1 MIGLAVVPLL
11 AFGAVETWLR
21 YNAALDE
28 AITLQQQVAARV
40 AERFKEYVVGELES
54 DVRVAARVSSVE
66 KLAPDG
72 QRTVLSKLLTY
83 KEAFTEVALL
93 DAAGRESAR
102 VSRTELVTARDLA
115 DRSDTDVYR
124 VPVTTGGTYYSPIY
138 RRASD
143 AQSMLDIA
151 VPLVDRRTGAVAAI
165 LVAAVRLQPIWD
177 VVSYAATGAGVS
189 TFVVD
194 EKGRVVA
201 HPDPSISLRDT
212 LFVVPSSAGIHAG
225 LSAEKEIMAFAVA
238 AFGERQLTV
247 VALQP
252 ASAALSTVYL
262 VMVISGATVVAA
274 LLAAGVLA
282 WIVVNPITRRITGLA
297 SAAHS
302 IAEGNLDVRADDAVD
317 DEFGAL
323 GGAFNTMVSALREKV
338 EQALAARQEVVLLN
352 AELEER
358 VRHRTA
364 DLERANVA
372 LERSNVITDSIIES
386 LPGVF
391 YQITSEGR
399 FVRWNSAFE
408 RVTRYTPEEIEAL
421 SVLALFEGED
431 KEAFRAATA
440 RVFESG
446 EAEIGAHFVP
456 KAGVPIPY
464 WFTGMLKHLDGS
476 PYLIGMG
483 TDVSALKEIESE
495 LRQSVDRFSKAFQTS
510 PYAITITHAED
521 GRFVEVNGAFT
532 AIAGYTREEALA
544 DSSIG
549 LKMWAS
555 EEDRQRVVNDLRA
568 GKAVNGHEYQFR
580 TKSGAN
586 ITGLFSAQVLW
597 LSQGTCIM
605 SSIDDITERKR
616 VEEEKNR
623 IAEDLKRS
631 NKELEQFAY
640 VASHDLQEPLRMV
653 ASYTQLL
660 ERRYKDQLDDTA
672 REFIA
677 FAVDGANR
685 MQRLINDLL
694 VYSRVQT
701 RAGEP
706 ELVEL
711 NHVLGQAR
719 ANLAVAIEE
728 SGALVTNDELP
739 VVMADPAQLLSVLQN
754 LIGNAVKF
762 HGEEPPHVHISA
774 RESDGEVEI
783 SVRDNGIGIRKE
795 HQERIFLIFQRLHNR
810 KDYPGT
816 GIGLAL
822 CKRIVE
828 RHGGR
833 IWVESDEGSG
843 ATFTFTLPKGR
854 QKEQLT

>member
-1 MIGLAVVPLL
+1 MNARERGPRGKVRRRLRLALIGLAVVPLL

-40 AERFKEYVVGELES
+40 AEHFKEYIVGELES

-66 KLAPDG
+66 KLTPNE

-83 KEAFTEVALL
+83 KDVFTEVALL
-93 DAAGRESAR
+93 DATGRESAR
-102 VSRTELVTARDLA
+102 VSRTELVTVRDLA
-115 DRSDTDVYR
+115 DRSATDVYR
-124 VPVTTGGTYYSPIY
+124 MPVATGETYYSPVYY
-138 RRASD
+138 REQDGAP
-143 AQSMLDIA
+143 MLDIA
-151 VPLVDRRTGAVAAI
+151 IPLIDRRAGVVAAI

-177 VVSYAATGAGVS
+177 VVTYAATGSGVT

-194 EKGRVVA
+194 QNGRVVA
-201 HPDPSISLRDT
+201 HPDPSITLRDT
-212 LFVVPSSAGIHAG
+212 LFVVPPSAGIHAG
-225 LSAEKEIMAFAVA
+225 LSAEKEVMAFAVA
-238 AFGERQLTV
+238 TFGERQLTV

-252 ASAALSTVYL
+252 ASAALYTVYR
-262 VMVISGATVVAA
+262 VIVISGATVIAG

-282 WIVVNPITRRITGLA
+282 WIVVAPITRRITELA

-302 IAEGNLDVRADDAVD
+302 IAEGDLDVRADDAVD

-323 GGAFNTMVSALREKV
+323 GGSFNTMVSALREKV

-352 AELEER
+352 EGLEER

-372 LERSNVITDSIIES
+372 LERSNVVTDSIIES

-391 YQITSEGR
+391 YQISPEGR
-399 FVRWNSAFE
+399 FVRWNRAFE
-408 RVTRYTPEEIEAL
+408 QVTRYTPEEIDVL
-421 SVLALFEGED
+421 SPLALFEGED
-431 KEAFRAATA
+431 KEAVGAAIA

-456 KAGVPIPY
+456 KAGVPTPY

-495 LRQSVDRFSKAFQTS
+495 LRQSR
-510 PYAITITHAED
+510 D
-521 GRFVEVNGAFT
+521 GLE
-532 AIAGYTREEALA
+532 
-544 DSSIG
+544 
-549 LKMWAS
+549 
-555 EEDRQRVVNDLRA
+555 
-568 GKAVNGHEYQFR
+568 
-580 TKSGAN
+580 
-586 ITGLFSAQVLW
+586 
-597 LSQGTCIM
+597 
-605 SSIDDITERKR
+605 
-616 VEEEKNR
+616 
-623 IAEDLKRS
+623 RS

-694 VYSRVQT
+694 AYSRVQT

-719 ANLAVAIEE
+719 ANLATAIEE
-728 SGALVTNDELP
+728 NGALVTNDELP
-739 VVMADPAQLLSVLQN
+739 VVMADPVQLLSVLQN

-762 HGEEPPHVHISA
+762 HGEEPPHIHISA
-774 RESDGEVEI
+774 RESDGEVKI

-833 IWVESDEGSG
+833 IWVESEEGNG

>member
-1 MIGLAVVPLL
+1 MSPRERGPRGKVRRRLRLALIGLAVVPLL
-11 AFGAVETWLR
+11 AFGAVEAWLR
-21 YNAALDE
+21 YKGALDE

-40 AERFKEYVVGELES
+40 AEHFKEYVVGELES
-54 DVRVAARVSSVE
+54 DMRIAARVSSVE
-66 KLAPDG
+66 KLAPDE

-83 KEAFTEVALL
+83 KDAFTEVALL

-102 VSRTELVTARDLA
+102 VSRAELVTVRDLS
-115 DRSDTDVYR
+115 DRSATDVYR
-124 VPVTTGGTYYSPIY
+124 TPVATGETYYSPIY

-151 VPLVDRRTGAVAAI
+151 LPLVDRRTGAVAAI

-177 VVSYAATGAGVS
+177 VVTYAATGSGVS

-194 EKGRVVA
+194 RNGRVVA
-201 HPDPSISLRDT
+201 HPDPSITLRDT
-212 LFVVPSSAGIHAG
+212 LFVVPPSAGIHVG
-225 LSAEKEIMAFAVA
+225 LSAEKEVMAFAVTT
-238 AFGERQLTV
+238 FGERQLTV

-252 ASAALSTVYL
+252 ASAALYTVYR
-262 VMVISGATVVAA
+262 VMVIGGVTLIAA

-282 WIVVNPITRRITGLA
+282 WIVVAPITRRITGLA

-323 GGAFNTMVSALREKV
+323 GGSFNAMVSALREKV

-352 AELEER
+352 AELEQR
-358 VRHRTA
+358 VQLRTA

-372 LERSNVITDSIIES
+372 LERSNVVTDSIIES

-391 YQITSEGR
+391 YQISPEGR
-399 FVRWNSAFE
+399 FVRWNRAFE
-408 RVTRYTPEEIEAL
+408 QVTRYTPEEIEAL
-421 SVLALFEGED
+421 NPLALFEGKD
-431 KEAFRAATA
+431 KEAVGASIA

-446 EAEIGAHFVP
+446 EAEIGADFVP
-456 KAGVPIPY
+456 KAGVPVPY

-495 LRQSVDRFSKAFQTS
+495 LRQSR
-510 PYAITITHAED
+510 D
-521 GRFVEVNGAFT
+521 GLE
-532 AIAGYTREEALA
+532 
-544 DSSIG
+544 
-549 LKMWAS
+549 
-555 EEDRQRVVNDLRA
+555 
-568 GKAVNGHEYQFR
+568 
-580 TKSGAN
+580 
-586 ITGLFSAQVLW
+586 
-597 LSQGTCIM
+597 
-605 SSIDDITERKR
+605 
-616 VEEEKNR
+616 
-623 IAEDLKRS
+623 RS

-660 ERRYKDQLDDTA
+660 ERRYKDQLDDNA

-694 VYSRVQT
+694 AYSRVQT

-719 ANLAVAIEE
+719 ANLATAIEE

-739 VVMADPAQLLSVLQN
+739 VVVADPAQLLSVLQN

-762 HGEEPPHVHISA
+762 HGEDPPRVHISA
-774 RESDGEVEI
+774 RESDGEVLI

-833 IWVESDEGSG
+833 IWVESEEGSG
-843 ATFTFTLPKGR
+843 ATFTFTLPTGR
-854 QKEQLT
+854 QKERLR